1 MKFSIIIYH
10 LIICVSF
17 LDVLRL
23 VRLFLLWSWQCIMC
37 CDLWS
42 DSLTCCILEH
52 SSRMY
57 RVFPCQW
64 LPCTSTAAMLSHSCG
79 PIHVVAFSLLRY
91 PCTCDVFKHYYRST
105 MYFPCSSLHRLLRG
119 QAFTVQAVLQLVF
132 IYVTTRLCPS
142 RIRYDS
148 NLKFL
153 IHLWNIFPLVFL
165 LVRVFLVC
173 LPCGLHLSIQRTMI
187 IASIIY
193 YGRHYHTE
201 ETSAGASL

>member
-1 MKFSIIIYH
+1 MYH
-10 LIICVSF
+10 FWTSYVLYASSCSDRDSALCVVICDRIHSRVASWNIRHVCIVCF
-17 LDVLRL
+17 LASGCHVPVLLRCCHIRL
-23 VRLFLLWSWQCIMC
+23 DPYLV
-37 CDLWS
+37 
-42 DSLTCCILEH
+42 
-52 SSRMY
+52 
-57 RVFPCQW
+57 
-64 LPCTSTAAMLSHSCG
+64 
-79 PIHVVAFSLLRY
+79 HVVAFSLLRY